1 MDRNAIIGLI
11 LMLGLALGYQTF
23 FAPEVETKTTLEQQA
38 PAEPQGADP
47 SRPLAVPG
55 SNSSPLATPSRT
67 DVMPANDASMAS
79 TGQSPS
85 DSSFTAQALTLKSDV
100 LSVEIST
107 LGGAPSRATLTDGYK
122 RFWDKQPIELWAAGT
137 AQMAWTNNGLSSAD
151 MAFDLKAAND
161 SHLVLIPRQSGDLQA
176 IHYHLN
182 GYELST
188 QLVYAANVRETN
200 FRWTMDGIHNEKGI
214 EWERQHSSTYYREK
228 GRGRSYLSESREDDA
243 IVEETPFEWVAFKQ
257 NYFSAIVSAP
267 AGFTSGGV
275 ASAPPAESDTTV
287 NMRYA
292 ADLMLPTTAAGDG
305 SSAYL
310 EFYFGPND
318 LDHLEKTG
326 LEEVGRII
334 DFGWWIFGWVN
345 RNLIFPLYQFLTGFI
360 GSAGLIVLVLT
371 LIIKSLLFPITWKNY
386 LSSAKMR
393 VLRPDIDKINE
404 DNEEPMARQQA
415 TMKLYRESGVNPLA
429 GCLPGL
435 LQVPI
440 LYAMFRFFPANIEL
454 RGQSFLW
461 ADDLA
466 AYDSILSL
474 PFTIPMY
481 GDHVSGFTIL
491 MAASTFFYTRL
502 TMGNAPQPTQPGMPN
517 MKVMMQIMPL
527 FMLFFFNRFAAGLSL
542 YYLMANLVTIS
553 QVLAVKTFFI
563 DEEKIREK
571 IDSNQATPKGK
582 SKFQERLDGMQKEQ
596 QKRTQEM
603 KTQRDKTRKKR
614 K

>member
-1 MDRNAIIGLI
+1 
-11 LMLGLALGYQTF
+11 MLGLALGYQTF
-23 FAPEVETKTTLEQQA
+23 FAPELEPLSKTGSTTESATDSVLEQH
-38 PAEPQGADP
+38 PAIEPL
-47 SRPLAVPG
+47 LAA
-55 SNSSPLATPSRT
+55 SAPLATTDNKAPGDTATSASRS
-67 DVMPANDASMAS
+67 A
-79 TGQSPS
+79 
-85 DSSFTAQALTLKSDV
+85 FTAEVLTLQSAE
-100 LSVEIST
+100 LQVEIST
-107 LGGAPSRATLTDGYK
+107 LGGAPSKAMLTDGYK
-122 RFWDKQPIELWAAGT
+122 RFWDQQPIELWAPGT
-137 AQMAWTNNGLSSAD
+137 GEMTWTQNGRSSAGL
-151 MAFDLKAAND
+151 AFDVKVHSDNRLT
-161 SHLVLIPRQSGDLQA
+161 LTPRQAGDLQA
-176 IHYHLN
+176 IHYELK
-182 GYELST
+182 GYQLST
-188 QLVYAANVRETN
+188 QLVYASNVRETN
-200 FRWTMDGIHNEKGI
+200 FRWTMDGVHNEKGL

-228 GRGRSYLSESREDDA
+228 GRGRSYCSESREDDA
-243 IVEETPFEWVAFKQ
+243 IVEDTPFEWVAFKQ
-257 NYFSAIVSAP
+257 NYFSAIVSTP

-275 ASAPPAESDTTV
+275 ASAPPAEADTTV

-292 ADLMLPTTAAGDG
+292 ADLLLPTMAAGEG
-305 SSAYL
+305 SAAQL
-310 EFYFGPND
+310 DFYFGPND
-318 LDHLEKTG
+318 LDHLEATG
-326 LEEVGRII
+326 LGEVGRII

-404 DNEEPMARQQA
+404 DNEEAMARQQA

-454 RGQSFLW
+454 RGQGFLW

-553 QVLAVKTFFI
+553 QVLVVKHFFI
-563 DEEKIREK
+563 DEEKIRAK
-571 IDSNQATPKGK
+571 IDSNKAAPKTK
-582 SKFQERLDGMQKEQ
+582 SKFQERLDSMQKEQ
-596 QKRTQEM
+596 QQRTKEI
-603 KTQRDKTRKKR
+603 KSQRDKSRKNR